1 MPAKQKP
8 AKPVTVVFVIE
19 NNASYR
25 AFGVSKMLS
34 GAYLQSRYTYHTS
47 IRSYDVYQVYNYKVV
62 WAGRC
67 HLPGGYDVLVLPFSL
82 ACKSLY
88 YVLRACPV
96 GTYE

>member
-19 NNASYR
+19 NNASYP

-47 IRSYDVYQVYNYKVV
+47 IRSYDVYITIKSF
-62 WAGRC
+62 G
-67 HLPGGYDVLVLPFSL
+67 LVG
-82 ACKSLY
+82 
-88 YVLRACPV
+88 VTCPV
-96 GTYE
+96 ATTYSYFHFL